1 MIQRNKVSQCK
12 LLETCEEIKEGIPT
26 QENECLSLM
35 REIMM
40 LHNSLHNVQSQ
51 TGEIINSSEAIVSS
65 CIIHMTMHFY
75 MYIYIATFCNLYQVI
90 RLCFLSS
97 LGVNKLLSC

>member
-40 LHNSLHNVQSQ
+40 LHNSLHNVPNQ

-65 CIIHMTMHFY
+65 CIIHMAMHFY
-75 MYIYIATFCNLYQVI
+75 MYIYIATFLQPLV
-90 RLCFLSS
+90 
-97 LGVNKLLSC
+97 

>member
-40 LHNSLHNVQSQ
+40 LHNSLHNVQNQ

-65 CIIHMTMHFY
+65 CIIHDNALLY
-75 MYIYIATFCNLYQVI
+75 VYIHSNILQP
-90 RLCFLSS
+90 LPSD
-97 LGVNKLLSC
+97 